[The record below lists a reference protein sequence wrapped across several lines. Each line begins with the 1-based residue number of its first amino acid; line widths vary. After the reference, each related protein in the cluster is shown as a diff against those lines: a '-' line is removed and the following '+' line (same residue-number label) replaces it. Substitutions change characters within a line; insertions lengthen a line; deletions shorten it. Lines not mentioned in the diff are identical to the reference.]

1 MTAAPARLPTARG
14 AHLALLAACG
24 LPLLVLL
31 LCFVWPVAAMLV
43 RGLDSAALDV
53 LTEARTWR
61 ITAVTLGLA
70 LAGTTASVLLG
81 VPGAW
86 VLYVARLPG
95 QRLLRAL
102 ATIPFVLPTVVVGIA
117 FRFLLGHGGPYAG
130 LGLDGS
136 PVAIVA
142 AMVFFNFSVVVRTV
156 GAMWAN
162 LDPRMA
168 DAALM
173 LGARP
178 ARVFFTVTLP
188 ALQGAIASAASL
200 VFLFCASAYGIVMTL
215 GGLSTLESEIWAQSH
230 LLDFDTAAGLSLVQ
244 FVIVALALGLSARA
258 GRSTPQCLRQV
269 RPRRLRP
276 AQLPAVLLTL
286 LVLLGLIVAPM
297 LTLVLRSLRQGGQW
311 TLDNYRLLAGTG
323 RGFSGGT
330 TVLEALQNSLQTATL
345 ATLLALAVGIPL
357 ALALSRPLRQPRARR
372 AQLLLEG
379 LAMAPLGVSA
389 VTLGFGM
396 LISLQAP
403 PLRLGSVLVPVAQAM
418 VAMPMVLRALLPVL
432 RAINPRLRDA
442 ALLLGAS
449 PARVLLT
456 VDLPLARRGLGLAA
470 GFAFAMSLGEFG
482 AASFL
487 ATGNDITLPVLI
499 ARLLGRPGSA
509 NYGMAM
515 AASVILGLVTALVMA
530 LCENRK
536 TEHVA

>member
-61 ITAVTLGLA
+61 IT
-70 LAGTTASVLLG
+70 
-81 VPGAW
+81 
-86 VLYVARLPG
+86 
-95 QRLLRAL
+95 
-102 ATIPFVLPTVVVGIA
+102 
-117 FRFLLGHGGPYAG
+117 
-130 LGLDGS
+130 
-136 PVAIVA
+136 
-142 AMVFFNFSVVVRTV
+142 
-156 GAMWAN
+156 
-162 LDPRMA
+162 
-168 DAALM
+168 
-173 LGARP
+173 
-178 ARVFFTVTLP
+178 
-188 ALQGAIASAASL
+188 
-200 VFLFCASAYGIVMTL
+200 
-215 GGLSTLESEIWAQSH
+215 
-230 LLDFDTAAGLSLVQ
+230 
-244 FVIVALALGLSARA
+244 
-258 GRSTPQCLRQV
+258 
-269 RPRRLRP
+269 
-276 AQLPAVLLTL
+276 
-286 LVLLGLIVAPM
+286 
-297 LTLVLRSLRQGGQW
+297 
-311 TLDNYRLLAGTG
+311 
-323 RGFSGGT
+323 
-330 TVLEALQNSLQTATL
+330 
-345 ATLLALAVGIPL
+345 
-357 ALALSRPLRQPRARR
+357 
-372 AQLLLEG
+372 
-379 LAMAPLGVSA
+379 A

-470 GFAFAMSLGEFG
+470 GFAFALSLGEFG

-499 ARLLGRPGSA
+499 ARLLGRPGAA

-515 AASVILGLVTALVMA
+515 AASVILGLVTAL
-530 LCENRK
+530 CENRK